1 MFDARQELSCPT
13 RNVLPM
19 SNTTHHST
27 RHTAT
32 VSGTAAPGTTAPDN
46 STTTSNLV
54 RFPLSTLRAGRP
66 VLRAAAKCRSMLR
79 HPRSRVR
86 VIPGWQAPS
95 VTAVLPCGGT
105 RVSATVHVSRHRI
118 TPRLWEELTGSP
130 PDAAGTPMFF
140 VTLSAR
146 VSAEE
151 TRSAGVRDTTVG
163 VHSLFRRVLD
173 PTGTAGSDGAPAWV
187 RQDRCAA
194 PTTTDGDA
202 LDWVWHAL
210 LTQENLES
218 DGPADG
224 PHSSAA

>member
-1 MFDARQELSCPT
+1 MLSYPA

-27 RHTAT
+27 RHAT
-32 VSGTAAPGTTAPDN
+32 PSTDTPASDAPAATG
-46 STTTSNLV
+46 NLV

-86 VIPGWQAPS
+86 VTPGWQAPS

-105 RVSATVHVSRHRI
+105 RITATVHVSRHRI
-118 TPRLWEELTGSP
+118 TPRLWQELTGAP
-130 PDAAGTPMFF
+130 PDTPGTPMFF

-146 VSAEE
+146 IPAAEM
-151 TRSAGVRDTTVG
+151 RSAGVRDVTVG

-173 PTGTAGSDGAPAWV
+173 PTGTAGPDGAPAWV

-210 LTQENLES
+210 LTQEDLES
-218 DGPADG
+218 DDPADG